1 MKKYEKYVLN
11 LFPIKNFGQQYS
23 KSGKIINFP
32 KYQYPY
38 LKILKKISNFSII
51 YDYKNL
57 LIARN
62 ESELVYNLLLI
73 NLCKE
78 KKVMMYPLN
87 KIGNI
92 SNINIHVKQQ
102 NIIFLESAF
111 DKCLDIFVLEEI
123 LSIKKIFNK
132 FFSTETYYMS
142 VIYYIFLKEQS
153 LLKKKNKLAIQIFIF
168 YSTYIGLFKEYIEKK
183 YNINYNNIT
192 SFTEFYQVSKHT
204 DLMNDYFKKFIPV
217 LEKNIIE
224 IQSEINKHNTPEL
237 VNKIKSK
244 IIPMVA
250 IKDVKSLI
258 DDLNP
263 AWNKKEIEKIYCEYV
278 EK

>member
-11 LFPIKNFGQQYS
+11 FFPTKNLGQPFS
-23 KSGKIINFP
+23 KSGKIINFQ

-38 LKILKKISNFSII
+38 LKILKKINNFSII
-51 YDYKNL
+51 YNYENL

-78 KKVMMYPLN
+78 KKVMMYAFNESYGLYN
-87 KIGNI
+87 NNI
-92 SNINIHVKQQ
+92 VIQQ
-102 NIIFLESAF
+102 NIIFLEDHF
-111 DKCLDIFVLEEI
+111 NKCLDIFILDEI
-123 LSIKKIFNK
+123 SSNKKIFKK
-132 FFSTETYYMS
+132 FYTNLTYYLS
-142 VIYYIFLKEQS
+142 LIYYMMLKQQYK
-153 LLKKKNKLAIQIFIF
+153 LNKKNKLAVQIYFF
-168 YSTYIGLFKEYIEKK
+168 YRIYTAVFKKVIEKK
-183 YNINYNNIT
+183 YNINYDNI
-192 SFTEFYQVSKHT
+192 SSYNEFYQVSKHT
-204 DLMNDYFKKFIPV
+204 DLMNDYFKNFIPI

-244 IIPMVA
+244 IIPMVG

-258 DDLNP
+258 DDINP
-263 AWNKKEIEKIYCEYV
+263 AWNKKHIEKIYCDYV